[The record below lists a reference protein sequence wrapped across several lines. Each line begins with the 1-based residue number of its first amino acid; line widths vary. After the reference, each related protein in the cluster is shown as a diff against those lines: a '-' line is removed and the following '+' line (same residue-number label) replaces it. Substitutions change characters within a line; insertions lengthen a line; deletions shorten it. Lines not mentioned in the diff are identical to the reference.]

1 MAQTS
6 EIVYRG
12 DLVWKRQTSYLE
24 HDLIHNEARWL
35 EKIAAHDSRGHFP
48 RLKRLNVRRR
58 WLEMTWCG
66 EHITAATVPHDWREQ
81 CREILKS
88 LRSAQ
93 CSHRDIRP
101 GNLLVSNGVIKL
113 IDFGWSCPA
122 GSEDKSPHDPGLG
135 EKWRI
140 GGKFDDALSL
150 EASMMSIMSARPHR
164 APRAAALTRIF
175 VPKSVLFVVQ
185 AMFETVYDHVARFL
199 EDRGCD
205 VEMLIVAD
213 ATERE
218 SHPDCPD
225 STIFADRRFVRRC
238 QNRYDVIVLCIHCRK
253 SQRMNRFQKRVTPR
267 LGYVFLEHDLLAPEP
282 ERGIRRKT
290 LGVVSFQEK
299 HRQALRQAGY
309 RTVMAKWN
317 KLDADYPEYAMA
329 GASPWEDAV
338 LIGSSHP
345 LMSRRMAKSV
355 EFEHPGVFRTVWY
368 KPWNTSDREVKKG
381 TVRLPSIFESPR
393 GGKYCADIAK
403 FHLSCGSSSLLDALL
418 FGCMPVLYLPPAGG
432 ALVSG
437 LGRTIE
443 FSETAVDEIVSRVNF
458 GAFNPGY
465 AVTSTE
471 LARKVEMLR
480 RDRALF
486 DSTLDRLK
494 AEWFPDDYASLPS
507 TGEAVWTLMG
517 EALR

>member
-6 EIVYRG
+6 EIVFLNN
-12 DLVWKRQTSYLE
+12 LVRKRQTGYLE
-24 HDLIHNEARWL
+24 HNLIHNEAHWL
-35 EKIAAHDSRGHFP
+35 QEIAAHDPQGHFP
-48 RLKRLNVRRR
+48 RLKRLNVKRR

-66 EHITAATVPHDWREQ
+66 EHMTAGNVPSDWREQ

-88 LRSAQ
+88 LRLAK
-93 CSHRDIRP
+93 CVHRDIRP
-101 GNLLVSNGVIKL
+101 DNLLVSDGVIRL

-122 GSEDKSPHDPGLG
+122 GLEDKSPHDPGLG

-150 EASMMSIMSARPHR
+150 EASMISILSPRPHR
-164 APRAAALTRIF
+164 APRAEALTRIF
-175 VPKSVLFVVQ
+175 CHKKLLFVVQ
-185 AMFETVYDHVARFL
+185 AMFETVYEHVVHFL
-199 EDRGCD
+199 ESRGCD
-205 VEMLIVAD
+205 VEMLVVAD
-213 ATERE
+213 ETERE

-225 STIFADRRFVRRC
+225 SKIFADRRFVRRC
-238 QNRYDVIVLCIHCRK
+238 QDRYDAIVLCIHCRK
-253 SQRMNRFQKRVTPR
+253 SQRMIRFQKRVTPR

-290 LGVVSFQEK
+290 LGVVSFQKK
-299 HRQALRQAGY
+299 HQRALKQAGY
-309 RTVMAKWN
+309 KSVMAKWN
-317 KLDADYPEYAMA
+317 KLDADYPEYTMA

-345 LMSRRMAKSV
+345 IMSRRMAKDV
-355 EFEHPGVFRTVWY
+355 EFEYPGLFRTVWY
-368 KPWNTSDREVKKG
+368 KPWNVSDRTVKIG

-418 FGCMPVLYLPPAGG
+418 FGCMPILYLPPAGG
-432 ALVSG
+432 ALVNG
-437 LGRTIE
+437 LGRPIE
-443 FSETAVDEIVSRVNF
+443 FSEIAVDEIVSRVNF

-471 LARKVEMLR
+471 LSRKVGMLR
-480 RDRALF
+480 GDRALF
-486 DSTLDRLK
+486 DSTLDRLR
-494 AEWFPDDYASLPS
+494 AEWFPSEYALLPS
-507 TGEAVWTLMG
+507 TGEAVWMLLS
-517 EALR
+517 EAAR